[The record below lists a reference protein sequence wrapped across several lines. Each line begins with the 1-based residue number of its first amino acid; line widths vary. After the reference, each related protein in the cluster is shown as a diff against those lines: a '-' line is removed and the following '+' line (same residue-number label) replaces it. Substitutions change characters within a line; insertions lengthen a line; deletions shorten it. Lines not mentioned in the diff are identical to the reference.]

1 MTNDVGISRTVVDFS
16 QDVVNTLRHRATL
29 VLQAEG
35 VHVPDLRINPYQDHD
50 GSMRVIMN
58 LRADEWQVFMTLVT
72 EALQRRL
79 NQTEG

>member
-1 MTNDVGISRTVVDFS
+1 
-16 QDVVNTLRHRATL
+16 
-29 VLQAEG
+29 